1 MGIQRKEVVTCTC
14 DICGTICEEQESDIE
29 ITLCHTTVGRNYIY
43 GNLSA
48 YIPYCTSKGVV
59 CKSCKL
65 FYLEMY
71 IQQEKGKV

>member
-14 DICGTICEEQESDIE
+14 DICSKACDKDEGDVE
-29 ITLCHTTVGRNYIY
+29 ITISSTTVGRNYIY

-59 CKSCKL
+59 CKDCKL

-71 IQQEKGKV
+71 IQQERGKV

>member
-14 DICGTICEEQESDIE
+14 DICGKVCEQDEGDIE
-29 ITLCHTTVGRNYIY
+29 ITISSTTVGRNYLY

-59 CKSCKL
+59 CKDCKL

-71 IQQEKGKV
+71 IQQERGKV